1 MGHHIDSLTWEIW
14 LLLVAGGLILWFVFR
29 RKIQRLRGREAAG
42 AAGSYT
48 SSASGVDR

>member
-29 RKIQRLRGREAAG
+29 HKIQRLRGREVAR
-42 AAGSYT
+42 AAGSST